1 MAESGEH
8 GAQALSGCDVCG
20 AKVAELRRGRCW
32 GCYNKWVDGR
42 AVGMGAA
49 CTMCN
54 DRRREHLRSVELLGA
69 WVPMCH
75 NCCARAMRLEPM
87 PQTIDEIRVRLDRE
101 RRTRDRRIGK
111 ADTRVFQRDRR
122 GLERR
127 HTGHVAGDDF
137 LLVDDDIL
145 IIEAIDLPADEPGA
159 DETRIQLAPTDNR

>member
-1 MAESGEH
+1 MAEPGDKVSV
-8 GAQALSGCDVCG
+8 SNCCDMCG

-32 GCYNKWVDGR
+32 GCYSQWVDGR
-42 AVGMGAA
+42 PVGMGAA

-75 NCCARAMRLEPM
+75 NCCARATRLEPM

-101 RRTRDRRIGK
+101 RRMRDRRAGK
-111 ADTRVFQRDRR
+111 PDTRVFKRDRR

-127 HTGHVAGDDF
+127 STPGSADDH
-137 LLVDDDIL
+137 LLVVDDDI
-145 IIEAIDLPADEPGA
+145 IILETIDLPEDEPGG
-159 DETRIQLAPTDNR
+159 DETRIQLPPAAR